1 MSDNLSN
8 KPNNEEVELGQ
19 LFNAI
24 GKVFENLFKLI
35 GKLFKLIFEF
45 IISALKPIVQ
55 NIKLIV
61 VSVTAAAVIGF
72 AIDKFSPT
80 IYSSD
85 MLVQPYFQS
94 KYKLAN
100 NVDYFNAL
108 IAAQNYSEL
117 SRIFDIDSTSA
128 EKLVEFDMKIGPETP
143 NDLLSEYNEYL
154 KEIDTTLADEV
165 TYEEY
170 IENRDILSGEIFSI
184 NAKSKENDIFL
195 SLENGFRKTFENE
208 YSKKLKR
215 IRDSTILIRKAAL
228 KVELR
233 RLDSLQ
239 NIYFGILKAESESN
253 KLSLGMEG
261 MFPLQQERIPT
272 REYEL
277 FQEELKVRDAI
288 IELDR
293 ELIEESV
300 YYDVLSGFEEV
311 GNEAKDFENRYFII
325 LPALVFA
332 VMALIFIFYRMF
344 NYIKEY

>member
-253 KLSLGMEG
+253 KVSIGMEG

-277 FQEELKVRDAI
+277 FQEELKVRQAI

-300 YYDVLSGFEEV
+300 YYDVLSGFEE
-311 GNEAKDFENRYFII
+311 
-325 LPALVFA
+325 
-332 VMALIFIFYRMF
+332 
-344 NYIKEY
+344 

>member
-8 KPNNEEVELGQ
+8 KSNNEEVDLGQ

-24 GKVFENLFKLI
+24 GRLFENLFKFI
-35 GKLFKLIFEF
+35 GKLLKSIFEVL
-45 IISALKPIVQ
+45 IIALKPIVQ
-55 NIKLIV
+55 NFKLIV
-61 VSVTAAAVIGF
+61 ISVTAAAAIGF
-72 AIDKFSPT
+72 AIDKISPP

-108 IAAQNYSEL
+108 IASENYSEL

-143 NDLLSEYNEYL
+143 NDLLFEYNEYL

-170 IENRDILSGEIFSI
+170 IENRDILSGEIFLI

-311 GNEAKDFENRYFII
+311 GNEAKDFENRYF
-325 LPALVFA
+325 
-332 VMALIFIFYRMF
+332 
-344 NYIKEY
+344 

>member
-1 MSDNLSN
+1 MSDNLSD
-8 KPNNEEVELGQ
+8 KSKNEEVDLGQ

-24 GKVFENLFKLI
+24 GRLFENLFNFIVRVLKAIFSILI
-35 GKLFKLIFEF
+35 I
-45 IISALKPIVQ
+45 ALKPIVQ
-55 NIKLIV
+55 NFKLIV
-61 VSVTAAAVIGF
+61 IAVAAAAVIGF
-72 AIDKFSPT
+72 AIEKITPT

-108 IAAQNYSEL
+108 IAAQNYNEL

-128 EKLVEFDMKIGPETP
+128 EKLVEFDIKIGPETP
-143 NDLLSEYNEYL
+143 NDLLMEYNEYL

-165 TYEEY
+165 SYEEY
-170 IENRDILSGEIFSI
+170 IENRDILSGAIFSI
-184 NAKSKENDIFL
+184 TAKSKENDIFL

-239 NIYFGILKAESESN
+239 NIYFGILQSESESN
-253 KLSLGMEG
+253 KVSIGMEG

-277 FQEELKVRDAI
+277 FQEELKVRQRI
-288 IELDR
+288 IDLDR

-311 GNEAKDFENRYFII
+311 GNEDKDIKNKYSLI
-325 LPALVFA
+325 LPIIVFA
-332 VMALIFIFYRMF
+332 VMILVFVFYKMF
-344 NYIKEY
+344 NFIKEY

>member
-117 SRIFDIDSTSA
+117 SRIFDID
-128 EKLVEFDMKIGPETP
+128 
-143 NDLLSEYNEYL
+143 
-154 KEIDTTLADEV
+154 
-165 TYEEY
+165 
-170 IENRDILSGEIFSI
+170 
-184 NAKSKENDIFL
+184 
-195 SLENGFRKTFENE
+195 
-208 YSKKLKR
+208 
-215 IRDSTILIRKAAL
+215 
-228 KVELR
+228 
-233 RLDSLQ
+233 
-239 NIYFGILKAESESN
+239 
-253 KLSLGMEG
+253 
-261 MFPLQQERIPT
+261 
-272 REYEL
+272 
-277 FQEELKVRDAI
+277 
-288 IELDR
+288 
-293 ELIEESV
+293 
-300 YYDVLSGFEEV
+300 
-311 GNEAKDFENRYFII
+311 
-325 LPALVFA
+325 
-332 VMALIFIFYRMF
+332 
-344 NYIKEY
+344 